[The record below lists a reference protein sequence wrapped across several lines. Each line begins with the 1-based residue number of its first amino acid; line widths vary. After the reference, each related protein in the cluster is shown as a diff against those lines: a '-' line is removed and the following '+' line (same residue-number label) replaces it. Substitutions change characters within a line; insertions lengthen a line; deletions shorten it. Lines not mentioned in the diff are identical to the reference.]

1 MAPTVERV
9 MQDSLI
15 QVATDVA
22 SGDQLI
28 CVGALSDGPC
38 TPSSAEAIVSGAA
51 KPDNV
56 TARWVG
62 EGKIIVNVGSGNLEK
77 SSRTAMDGKV
87 TIEYK

>member
-1 MAPTVERV
+1 MAPTMERAL
-9 MQDSLI
+9 QDSLI

-22 SGDQLI
+22 SGDHLI

-51 KPDNV
+51 KPDSV

-62 EGKIIVNVGSGNLEK
+62 EGKIIINVGSGNLEK
-77 SSRTAMDGKV
+77 SSPTAMDGKV
-87 TIEYK
+87 TIEYQ